1 MAAVRTMHLLWLPCV
16 PRTYYGSRAY
26 HGPTMA
32 AVRTMDVTAA
42 QAVAAERGA
51 ADASKRLAVA
61 MLRYLREVPADLGPG
76 LGFLRG

>member
-1 MAAVRTMHLLWLPCV
+1 MAP
-16 PRTYYGSRAY
+16 
-26 HGPTMA
+26 
-32 AVRTMDVTAA
+32 VRTMDVTAA